1 MVVVV
6 VVHLQLELVVRIGP
20 EELWVEVVQVHP
32 IAYRAVQSFMLLEGT
47 VDQAGLAELLLPRM
61 KQAILVMVEMEELVV
76 LEVMVQK
83 GL

>member
-1 MVVVV
+1 M
-6 VVHLQLELVVRIGP
+6 
-20 EELWVEVVQVHP
+20 EVVKVHP
-32 IAYRAVQSFMLLEGT
+32 MTYRAVQSFMLLEGT

-83 GL
+83 GS

>member
-6 VVHLQLELVVRIGP
+6 VVHLQLELVARIGP
-20 EELWVEVVQVHP
+20 EELKVEVVQVHP
-32 IAYRAVQSFMLLEGT
+32 IAYRAVQSFMLLEAT

-61 KQAILVMVEMEELVV
+61 KQAILVMVEMEELIV

-83 GL
+83 G